1 MWYKWACLSCVALV
15 APAYAADELAFG
27 PAPSWVER
35 QAVPPAV
42 GEAGDAPISF
52 LLSDAQVRLEPG
64 MVDTYSHN
72 AVRINNPQGLAIGNV
87 IAIWDP
93 AFDAVTIHQ
102 VTIRRGDQQI
112 DVLAKGQKFT
122 TLRREQNL
130 EQQTLNGQLTASL
143 QPEGLQVGDIL
154 EFEMSQVRRDPTL
167 RGHME
172 LNSGFSLPLRVELAR
187 LRLTTPAKAPIRQRS
202 SPGVPSPSV
211 SKNGNE
217 KISSWTLSPLMPE
230 RPPAFAPSRY
240 LNGKS
245 LDVTDFQ
252 SWNDLAA
259 LFLPLFEQASTIPP
273 ESQLQ
278 QEIARIKSASPDPA
292 KRAEMALQL
301 VEQKV
306 RYVNLALG
314 VGGLVPANANQTWER
329 RFGDCKAKSALLIGL
344 LRELGIEAAP
354 VLVHSE
360 TGDGLNERLPMVS
373 LFNHVIVRANI
384 GGKTYWLDGTR
395 TGDTVLET
403 LEVPFY
409 HWGLPII
416 RNAELVK
423 IVPDSRAQP
432 YVETVIRTDA
442 SAGVA
447 KPVPTTIDMTMRGD
461 LAIAQNLFLSGLD
474 PSLRDQ
480 TIRKQLQQKLDRF
493 EIDKTSTSYD
503 ATAQIYRIRGEGRQT
518 LDLDDGI
525 YWIEVPSPG
534 YKADFRRDGMRD
546 PDAPVKI
553 AYPAYSRN
561 VQTIVL
567 PKNLPRPAK
576 SQFEPIAE
584 TVAGVEYRRK
594 VTNAGGVMTIE
605 ATERTVVPEV
615 PYAQALAVQ
624 DRLREL
630 DKSDI
635 WIRLSNSAPV
645 AVAEVNE
652 LIGHDPK
659 TSNDY
664 FDAALK
670 LVNKEEPAKAI
681 GALDKAIAMDPASAA
696 PRSLRAQLKF
706 NAGDLDGA
714 KADAEAAVKANPK
727 DSTTRM
733 LLAEIYRQA
742 GAFDAAYAEAQ
753 ALAKV
758 DNATGQ
764 VRRGRILVSLGRTSE
779 ALAAFDRALTY
790 EKDPMTYVYRALA
803 LPATDKTARQK
814 EVEAAL
820 KLNPSDAPSLGALAE
835 ISSQLGDHN
844 RALQLLDQ
852 AFLRSPDD
860 IHVRHARAVE
870 MMLAGKTEAA
880 NREFNTLSAKD
891 LTAAELKN
899 MCVAKALANVALERA
914 LEECNRS
921 LAKDDRPETHDSK
934 ATVLLRQSK
943 FDEAIKEFDAALGNG
958 EYAAPLYGR
967 ALAYARKGDRT
978 KSDVDAEK
986 ALKLAPGIDRT
997 YAYYGLIR

>member
-27 PAPSWVER
+27 PAPSWIER
-35 QAVPPAV
+35 QSVPPAV

-64 MVDTYSHN
+64 LVDTYSHN
-72 AVRINNPQGLAIGNV
+72 AVRINNSQGLAIGNV

-130 EQQTLNGQLTASL
+130 EQQTLNGQLTATL

-172 LNSGFSLPLRVELAR
+172 LNSSFSLPLRVELAR
-187 LRLTTPAKAPIRQRS
+187 LRLTTPAKAPIRQRP
-202 SPGVPSPSV
+202 SPGVPSPTV

-217 KISSWTLSPLMPE
+217 KVSSWTLSPLVPK
-230 RPPAFAPSRY
+230 RPPAFAPARY
-240 LNGKS
+240 LSGKK

-259 LFLPLFEQASTIPP
+259 LFLPLFEQASAIPAD
-273 ESQLQ
+273 SQLQ
-278 QEIARIKSASPDPA
+278 QEIARIKSASPDPT
-292 KRAEMALQL
+292 KRAELALQL
-301 VEQKV
+301 VEQKI

-329 RFGDCKAKSALLIGL
+329 RFGDCKAKSALLVGL
-344 LRELGIEAAP
+344 LHELGIEAAP

-360 TGDGLNERLPMVS
+360 EGDGLNERLPMIA
-373 LFNHVIVRANI
+373 LFNHVIVRTNI

-395 TGDTVLET
+395 TGDTAIET

-423 IVPDSRAQP
+423 IVPDPLALP
-432 YVETVIRTDA
+432 YVEIVIRTDA

-461 LAIAQNLFLSGLD
+461 LAIAQNIALSGLD

-493 EIDKTSTSYD
+493 EIGKTSTAYD
-503 ATAQIYRIRGEGRQT
+503 PATQVYRLHGEGRQT
-518 LDLDDGI
+518 LDLNNGG
-525 YWIEVPSPG
+525 YWSEVPSPG
-534 YKADFRRDGMRD
+534 YKADFRRDGTRD
-546 PDAPVKI
+546 QDAPVDI
-553 AYPAYSRN
+553 AYPSYSRN
-561 VQTIVL
+561 VQVIVL
-567 PKNLPRPAK
+567 PKDRSALNKL
-576 SQFEPIAE
+576 QITPIAE
-584 TVAGVEYRRK
+584 TVAGIEYRRK
-594 VTNAGGVMTIE
+594 VTNADGIMTIE
-605 ATERTVVPEV
+605 ATARALVPEV
-615 PYAQALAVQ
+615 SYAEALAAQ

-630 DKSDI
+630 DKMNV
-635 WIRLSNSAPV
+635 WLRLSNSAPV

-652 LIGHDPK
+652 LIGRDPK

-664 FDAALK
+664 FDAAFK
-670 LVNKEEPAKAI
+670 LLNNDEPAKAM
-681 GALDKAIAMDPASAA
+681 GALDKAIEMDPANPA

-706 NAGDLDGA
+706 EAGDIDGA
-714 KADAEAAVKANPK
+714 TADAEASVKADPK
-727 DSTTRM
+727 DSSTRI
-733 LLAEIYRQA
+733 LLAEIYRQE

-758 DNATGQ
+758 DNARAQ
-764 VRRGRILVSLGRTSE
+764 ISRGRILVSLDRTSE

-790 EKDPMTYVYRALA
+790 EKDPMTYVYRAQA
-803 LPATDKTARQK
+803 LPATDKATRQK

-820 KLNPSDAPSLGALAE
+820 KLNPVDAPSLSALAE

-860 IHVRHARAVE
+860 IHVRHARAME

-880 NREFNTLSAKD
+880 NREFNALSAKD
-891 LTAAELKN
+891 LTATELKN
-899 MCVAKALANVALERA
+899 MCASKALANVALERA

-943 FDEAIKEFDAALGNG
+943 FDEAIKEFDVALGDG
-958 EYAAPLYGR
+958 EYAPPLYGR

-978 KSDVDAEK
+978 KSDADAQK
-986 ALKLAPGIDRT
+986 AIKLAPGIDRT
-997 YAYYGLIR
+997 YAYYGLVR